1 MLSNRSRYA
10 LRALIHLA
18 GLPGGGPATIAE
30 IADGATAPRKF
41 LEAILL
47 DLRRQHLLVSRR
59 GRSGGYA
66 LARGADQ
73 ISFADVIRALEG
85 PLALAPCA
93 SRTAFG
99 PCETCP
105 DVETCP
111 LQPVLQDGRDAVA
124 AVFETRTLLQ
134 AAAKSSP
141 IDPLGK

>member
-10 LRALIHLA
+10 LRAMVHLA
-18 GLPGGGPATIAE
+18 GLPGGGPSTIAE
-30 IADGATAPRKF
+30 IAEAAAAPRKF

-59 GRSGGYA
+59 GRTGGYA
-66 LARGADQ
+66 LAAPAAA

-93 SRTAFG
+93 SRTAYG

-111 LQPVLQDGRDAVA
+111 LQPVLREGRDALA
-124 AVFETRTLLQ
+124 AVFEARTLLQ
-134 AAAKSSP
+134 AAGNSSP

>member
-10 LRALIHLA
+10 LRAMIHLA
-18 GLPGGGPATIAE
+18 GLPGGGPATIADFAE
-30 IADGATAPRKF
+30 ASAAPRKF

-47 DLRRQHLLVSRR
+47 DLRRQHLLASKR
-59 GRSGGYA
+59 GRTGGYT
-66 LARGADQ
+66 LARPAEA

-93 SRTAFG
+93 SRTAYG

-111 LQPVLQDGRDAVA
+111 LRPVLSDGRDALA
-124 AVFETRTLLQ
+124 SVFEGRTLAQ
-134 AAAKSSP
+134 AVASA
-141 IDPLGK
+141 

>member
-10 LRALIHLA
+10 LRAMIHLA
-18 GLPGGGPATIAE
+18 GLPGGGPAP
-30 IADGATAPRKF
+30 IADIADAAAAPRKF

-47 DLRRQHLLVSRR
+47 DLRRQHLLVSKR
-59 GRSGGYA
+59 GRAGGYM
-66 LARGADQ
+66 LAAPAGA

-93 SRTAFG
+93 SRTAYG

-111 LQPVLQDGRDAVA
+111 LQPVLRDGRDALA
-124 AVFETRTLLQ
+124 SVFEARTLLQ
-134 AAAKSSP
+134 AAATSSP

>member
-10 LRALIHLA
+10 LRAMIHLA
-18 GLPGGGPATIAE
+18 GLPGGGSATIAD
-30 IADGATAPRKF
+30 IAEASAAPRKF

-47 DLRRQHLLVSRR
+47 DLRRQHLLASKR
-59 GRSGGYA
+59 GRTGGYT
-66 LARGADQ
+66 LARPAEA

-93 SRTAFG
+93 SRTAYG

-111 LQPVLQDGRDAVA
+111 LRPVLSDGRDALA
-124 AVFETRTLLQ
+124 SVFEGRTLAQ
-134 AAAKSSP
+134 AVASA
-141 IDPLGK
+141 

>member
-10 LRALIHLA
+10 LRAMIHLA
-18 GLPGGGPATIAE
+18 GLPGGGPATIADVAE
-30 IADGATAPRKF
+30 ASAAPRKF

-47 DLRRQHLLVSRR
+47 DLRRQHLLVSKR
-59 GRSGGYA
+59 GRTGGYA
-66 LARGADQ
+66 LARPADA

-93 SRTAFG
+93 SRTAYG

-111 LQPVLQDGRDAVA
+111 LRPVLSDGRDALA
-124 AVFETRTLLQ
+124 SVFESRTLSQ
-134 AAAKSSP
+134 AVSMQPAAT
-141 IDPLGK
+141 

>member
-10 LRALIHLA
+10 LRAMVHLA

-30 IADGATAPRKF
+30 IAEASAAPRKF

-66 LARGADQ
+66 LAAPPDG

-85 PLALAPCA
+85 ALALAPCA
-93 SRTAFG
+93 SRTAYG

-111 LQPVLQDGRDAVA
+111 LQPVLRDGRDALA
-124 AVFETRTLLQ
+124 AVFEARTLLQ
-134 AAAKSSP
+134 AAANSSP

>member
-10 LRALIHLA
+10 LRAMIHLA
-18 GLPGGGPATIAE
+18 GRPGGGPATIAD
-30 IADGATAPRKF
+30 IADAAAAPRKF

-47 DLRRQHLLVSRR
+47 DLRRQHLLVSKR
-59 GRSGGYA
+59 GRAGGYM
-66 LARGADQ
+66 LAAPAGA

-93 SRTAFG
+93 SRTAYG

-111 LQPVLQDGRDAVA
+111 LQPVLRDGRDALA
-124 AVFETRTLLQ
+124 SVFEARTLLQ
-134 AAAKSSP
+134 AAATSSP

>member
-10 LRALIHLA
+10 LRAMIHLA

-30 IADGATAPRKF
+30 IADAAAAPRKF

-47 DLRRQHLLVSRR
+47 DLRRQGLLASKR
-59 GRSGGYA
+59 GRAGGYA
-66 LARGADQ
+66 LGARADA

-93 SRTAFG
+93 SRTAYG

-111 LQPVLQDGRDAVA
+111 LQPVLRDGRDAIA
-124 AVFETRTLLQ
+124 AVFEARTLLQ
-134 AAAKSSP
+134 AAVISSP
-141 IDPLGK
+141 IDRLGK

>member
-10 LRALIHLA
+10 LRAMIHLA
-18 GLPGGGPATIAE
+18 GLPGGGPATIAD
-30 IADGATAPRKF
+30 IAEASAAPRKF

-47 DLRRQHLLVSRR
+47 DLRRQHLLAAKR
-59 GRSGGYA
+59 GRTGGYA
-66 LARGADQ
+66 LARPAEA

-93 SRTAFG
+93 SRTAYG

-111 LQPVLQDGRDAVA
+111 LRPVLSDGRDALA
-124 AVFETRTLLQ
+124 SVFEGRTLAQ
-134 AAAKSSP
+134 AVASA
-141 IDPLGK
+141 

>member
-10 LRALIHLA
+10 LRAMIHLA
-18 GLPGGGPATIAE
+18 GLPGGGPATIAD
-30 IADGATAPRKF
+30 IAEASAAPRKF

-47 DLRRQHLLVSRR
+47 DLRRQHLLASKR
-59 GRSGGYA
+59 GRTGGYA
-66 LARGADQ
+66 LGRPADA

-93 SRTAFG
+93 SRTAYG

-111 LQPVLQDGRDAVA
+111 LRPVLSDGRDALA
-124 AVFETRTLLQ
+124 SVFEGRTLAQ
-134 AAAKSSP
+134 AVASV
-141 IDPLGK
+141 

>member
-10 LRALIHLA
+10 LRAMIHLA

-30 IADGATAPRKF
+30 LADAASAPRKF

-47 DLRRQHLLVSRR
+47 DLRRRHLLVSRR
-59 GRSGGYA
+59 GRTGGYA
-66 LARGADQ
+66 LAAPADA

-93 SRTAFG
+93 SRTAHG

-105 DVETCP
+105 
-111 LQPVLQDGRDAVA
+111 LRPVLADGRDALA

-134 AAAKSSP
+134 AAGNSSP
-141 IDPLGK
+141 IDRLGK

>member
-10 LRALIHLA
+10 LRAMIHLA
-18 GLPGGGPATIAE
+18 GLPGGGPATIAD
-30 IADGATAPRKF
+30 IAAASAAPRKF

-47 DLRRQHLLVSRR
+47 DLRRQHLLASKR
-59 GRSGGYA
+59 GRTGGYT
-66 LARGADQ
+66 LARPAEA

-93 SRTAFG
+93 SRTAYG

-111 LQPVLQDGRDAVA
+111 LRPVLSDGRDALA
-124 AVFETRTLLQ
+124 SVFEGRTLAQ
-134 AAAKSSP
+134 AVASA
-141 IDPLGK
+141 

>member
-10 LRALIHLA
+10 LRAMVHLA

-30 IADGATAPRKF
+30 IAEAAAAPRKF

-47 DLRRQHLLVSRR
+47 DLRRQHLLVSKR
-59 GRSGGYA
+59 GRAGGYA
-66 LARGADQ
+66 LAAAAGA

-93 SRTAFG
+93 SRTAYG

-105 DVETCP
+105 DV
-111 LQPVLQDGRDAVA
+111 
-124 AVFETRTLLQ
+124 
-134 AAAKSSP
+134 
-141 IDPLGK
+141 

>member
-10 LRALIHLA
+10 LRAMIHLA
-18 GLPGGGPATIAE
+18 GLPGGGPATIAD
-30 IADGATAPRKF
+30 IAEASAAPRKF

-47 DLRRQHLLVSRR
+47 DLRRQHLLASKR
-59 GRSGGYA
+59 GRTGGYA
-66 LARGADQ
+66 LGRPADV

-93 SRTAFG
+93 SRTAYG

-111 LQPVLQDGRDAVA
+111 LRPVLSDGRDALA
-124 AVFETRTLLQ
+124 SVFEGRTLAQ
-134 AAAKSSP
+134 AVASV
-141 IDPLGK
+141 

>member
-10 LRALIHLA
+10 LRAMIHLA
-18 GLPGGGPATIAE
+18 GLPGGGPATIAD
-30 IADGATAPRKF
+30 IADAAAAPRKF

-47 DLRRQHLLVSRR
+47 DLRRQHLLVSKR
-59 GRSGGYA
+59 GRAGGYM
-66 LARGADQ
+66 LAAPAGA

-93 SRTAFG
+93 SRTAYG

-111 LQPVLQDGRDAVA
+111 LQPVLRDGRDALA
-124 AVFETRTLLQ
+124 SVFEARTLLQ
-134 AAAKSSP
+134 AAATSSP
-141 IDPLGK
+141 IVPLGK

>member
-10 LRALIHLA
+10 LRAMIHLA
-18 GLPGGGPATIAE
+18 GLPGGGPATIADFAE
-30 IADGATAPRKF
+30 ASAAPRKF

-47 DLRRQHLLVSRR
+47 DLRRQHLLASKR
-59 GRSGGYA
+59 GRTGGYA
-66 LARGADQ
+66 LALPADA

-93 SRTAFG
+93 SRTAYG

-111 LQPVLQDGRDAVA
+111 LRPVLSDGRDALA
-124 AVFETRTLLQ
+124 SVFEARTLAQ
-134 AAAKSSP
+134 AVANA
-141 IDPLGK
+141 

>member
-10 LRALIHLA
+10 LRAMIHLA
-18 GLPGGGPATIAE
+18 GLPDGGPATIAD
-30 IADGATAPRKF
+30 IAEASAAPRKF

-47 DLRRQHLLVSRR
+47 DLRRQHLLASKR
-59 GRSGGYA
+59 GRTGGYA
-66 LARGADQ
+66 LALPADA

-93 SRTAFG
+93 SRTAYG

-111 LQPVLQDGRDAVA
+111 LRPVLSDGRDALA
-124 AVFETRTLLQ
+124 SVFEARTLAQ
-134 AAAKSSP
+134 AVANA
-141 IDPLGK
+141 

>member
-10 LRALIHLA
+10 LRAMIHLA
-18 GLPGGGPATIAE
+18 GLPGGGPATIAD
-30 IADGATAPRKF
+30 IADAAAAPRKF

-47 DLRRQHLLVSRR
+47 DLRRQHLLVSKR
-59 GRSGGYA
+59 GRAGGYM
-66 LARGADQ
+66 LAAPAGA

-93 SRTAFG
+93 SRTAYG

-111 LQPVLQDGRDAVA
+111 LQPVLRDGRDALA
-124 AVFETRTLLQ
+124 SVFEARTLLQ
-134 AAAKSSP
+134 AAATSSP
-141 IDPLGK
+141 IDSLGK

>member
-10 LRALIHLA
+10 LRAMIHLA
-18 GLPGGGPATIAE
+18 GLPGGGPATIGE
-30 IADGATAPRKF
+30 IAEAATAPRKF

-47 DLRRQHLLVSRR
+47 DLRRQNLLVSKR
-59 GRSGGYA
+59 GRTGGYA
-66 LARGADQ
+66 LAAPAET

-85 PLALAPCA
+85 PLALA
-93 SRTAFG
+93 

-124 AVFETRTLLQ
+124 AVFEARSLLQ
-134 AAAKSSP
+134 AASNPSP
-141 IDPLGK
+141 IDPVGK

>member
-10 LRALIHLA
+10 LRAMIHLA
-18 GLPGGGPATIAE
+18 GLPGGGPATIAD
-30 IADGATAPRKF
+30 IAEASAAPRKF

-47 DLRRQHLLVSRR
+47 DLRRQHLLASKR
-59 GRSGGYA
+59 GRTGGYA
-66 LARGADQ
+66 LARPAEA

-93 SRTAFG
+93 SRTAYG

-111 LQPVLQDGRDAVA
+111 LRPVLSDGRDALA
-124 AVFETRTLLQ
+124 SVFEGRTLAQ
-134 AAAKSSP
+134 AVANA
-141 IDPLGK
+141 

>member
-10 LRALIHLA
+10 LRAMIHVA
-18 GLPGGGPATIAE
+18 GLPGGGPATIAD
-30 IADGATAPRKF
+30 IAEASAAPRKF

-47 DLRRQHLLVSRR
+47 DLRRQHLLASKR
-59 GRSGGYA
+59 GRTGGYA
-66 LARGADQ
+66 LARPAEA

-93 SRTAFG
+93 SRTAYG

-111 LQPVLQDGRDAVA
+111 LRPVLSDGRDALA
-124 AVFETRTLLQ
+124 SVFEGRTLAQ
-134 AAAKSSP
+134 AVASA
-141 IDPLGK
+141 

>member
-10 LRALIHLA
+10 LRAMIHMA
-18 GLPGGGPATIAE
+18 GLPDGGPATIAD
-30 IADGATAPRKF
+30 IAEASAAPRKF

-59 GRSGGYA
+59 GRTGGYA
-66 LARGADQ
+66 LARPADA

-93 SRTAFG
+93 SRTAYG

-111 LQPVLQDGRDAVA
+111 LRPVLSDGRDALA
-124 AVFETRTLLQ
+124 SVFEARTLSQ
-134 AAAKSSP
+134 AASGQPGLA
-141 IDPLGK
+141 

>member
-10 LRALIHLA
+10 LRAMIHLA
-18 GLPGGGPATIAE
+18 GLPGGGPATIAD
-30 IADGATAPRKF
+30 IADAAAAPRKF

-47 DLRRQHLLVSRR
+47 DLRRQHLLVSKR
-59 GRSGGYA
+59 GRAGGYM
-66 LARGADQ
+66 LAAPAGA

-93 SRTAFG
+93 SRTAYG

-111 LQPVLQDGRDAVA
+111 LQPVLRDGRDALA
-124 AVFETRTLLQ
+124 SVFEARTLLR
-134 AAAKSSP
+134 AAATSSP

>member
-10 LRALIHLA
+10 LRAMIHLA
-18 GLPGGGPATIAE
+18 GLPGGGPATIAD
-30 IADGATAPRKF
+30 IAEASAAPRKF

-47 DLRRQHLLVSRR
+47 DLRRQHLLASKR
-59 GRSGGYA
+59 GRTGGYA
-66 LARGADQ
+66 LARPAEA

-93 SRTAFG
+93 SRTAYG

-111 LQPVLQDGRDAVA
+111 LRPVLSDGRDALA
-124 AVFETRTLLQ
+124 SVFEGRTLAQ
-134 AAAKSSP
+134 AVASA
-141 IDPLGK
+141 

>member
-10 LRALIHLA
+10 LRAMVHMA
-18 GLPGGGPATIAE
+18 TLPEGGSATIAE
-30 IADGATAPRKF
+30 IAEATEAPRKF

-47 DLRRQHLLVSRR
+47 DLRKRQLLVSRR
-59 GRSGGYA
+59 GRTGGYA
-66 LARGADQ
+66 LARSPAD

-93 SRTAFG
+93 SRTAYG

-111 LQPVLQDGRDAVA
+111 LRPVLVEGRDAVA
-124 AVFETRTLLQ
+124 EVFERRTLLQ
-134 AAAKSSP
+134 AAASSSP
-141 IDPLGK
+141 IDQLGK